1 MVLKMKFVLY
11 SLLCLLNRIP
21 EESLKNESWPKG
33 ESFHFETSGS
43 IKSPESRRPFS
54 LIFFGHMKWSVY
66 WHTCTFVNRYSQI
79 FEGRNILLHILHTR
93 RKVVLGSF
101 FFNRYFRS
109 LILILTLLM
118 CTVKISPS
126 VFARFRT

>member
-21 EESLKNESWPKG
+21 EESLKKRIVTQRRII
-33 ESFHFETSGS
+33 SFRNIWFHK
-43 IKSPESRRPFS
+43 KSREQTA
-54 LIFFGHMKWSVY
+54 IFFNILRTYEMVCVLTHMHVRK
-66 WHTCTFVNRYSQI
+66 QI
-79 FEGRNILLHILHTR
+79 FTNIWGKKHLATYFAYSE
-93 RKVVLGSF
+93 KSCFGV